1 MKILIIGCGRVG
13 SGLAKTLGMR
23 GHQVTVVDSD
33 PRSFEKLGKNFK
45 GKTFVGIG
53 FDHDVL
59 VQAGIKNADALA
71 AVTESDE
78 ANVVAARMAK
88 KVFKVP
94 RVAARVYDPRKAE
107 IYRRFGL
114 QIISPVTLAVN
125 RMAELMTFS
134 QMASV
139 SDIGTGEVECIE
151 VEVPLTLVG
160 RPVGSLEVSGE
171 IHVITLTRN
180 GKTFLPTEGS
190 VMEESDLIHLA
201 VLSASSERLKK
212 MLE

>member
-1 MKILIIGCGRVG
+1 M
-13 SGLAKTLGMR
+13 T
-23 GHQVTVVDSD
+23 
-33 PRSFEKLGKNFK
+33 K

-114 QIISPVTLAVN
+114 QIISPVTLAIN

-151 VEVPLTLVG
+151 VEAPLTLVG

-180 GKTFLPTEGS
+180 GKTF
-190 VMEESDLIHLA
+190 
-201 VLSASSERLKK
+201 
-212 MLE
+212 